1 VQGLIVLPFMFCAHL
16 QGGEEAVAIQE
27 LERRLHGQASQL
39 EKLHELERAGK
50 LISLKVI
57 YVQCMCG

>member
-1 VQGLIVLPFMFCAHL
+1 MFCAHL